1 MDASDETTTKS
12 GTVLEEGEPSD
23 SQFAKNRGRSN
34 SPPWK
39 KLLVYDCEQETV
51 EVKSEKN
58 ISQ

>member
-1 MDASDETTTKS
+1 MDASDETTNKS
-12 GTVLEEGEPSD
+12 VNALEEEEPSD
-23 SQFAKNRGRSN
+23 SQFPKNGGRLN

-51 EVKSEKN
+51 EVRSEKN

>member
-1 MDASDETTTKS
+1 MGPSDETTIKS
-12 GTVLEEGEPSD
+12 VNALDEGEPSD
-23 SQFAKNRGRSN
+23 SQFVKNRGRSN